1 MILTGSQ
8 DKVTSQNKL
17 PSEILSQLS
26 FVAKVMSGNQNWEV
40 PEETQNCDLKRYF
53 STSLSQV

>member
-40 PEETQNCDLKRYF
+40 PEETQ
-53 STSLSQV
+53 TVI